1 MSVLP
6 ILAARVI
13 IRKLIRA
20 ITSRITSIPLHGG
33 KDIGRGLLRKIVK
46 QAGLTVKEFL
56 DF

>member
-33 KDIGRGLLRKIVK
+33 KDIGRGLLRKIVT